1 MAIKFNESERE
12 NTGSLEKSFGKVITQ
27 LRKDLGISQE
37 ELGFRSGYHRTYI
50 SQIER
55 GIKSPSLKTIFNLAK
70 ALDIKPS
77 ELINRVQCFSPQVS
91 VRE

>member
-1 MAIKFNESERE
+1 MAIEFNESEKE
-12 NTGSLEKSFGKVITQ
+12 NKSSLEKSFGKVIMQ
-27 LRKDLGISQE
+27 LRKDLGLSQE

-77 ELINRVQCFSPQVS
+77 DIINRVQCASPRTS
-91 VRE
+91 VKE